1 MNVFALASVVETNAV
16 DVENMMRRFERRAPK
31 YLTMEHTSRFGKKR
45 TFDLVP
51 CKDNAPNAEFNVDT
65 MSAVEREE
73 IEEERRAEEEANAK
87 VKAQAEKATKAKAG
101 RALKNATAV
110 AAAGVAGT
118 IKEGNE
124 DNEGEEAQEMPPS
137 EEEKGKEHKATTFA
151 AEDVRQHEE
160 GREGEEGEGE
170 GEGDDLGSVAS
181 QQSQTSIMTPMVDV
195 EGKLAAMYTEQKLD
209 PEPGW
214 DLPQSYDIS
223 LEDMLQLC
231 RDCNMTDS
239 DTEIVEAMFRLVDS
253 RGFEVADLR
262 SVMVPLAITTCKNGV
277 AECVNL
283 VLSLFDRA
291 ETDTIEKTQM
301 LRIFNLINEG
311 VLYMGDRA
319 LDSQYIVD
327 LVDSVYTTSG
337 KIDGYINY
345 SEYVPSFLCLSL
357 FAPIMT

>member
-1 MNVFALASVVETNAV
+1 MNVFALATVVETHAV

-31 YLTMEHTSRFGKKR
+31 YPTMEHTSRFGKKR

-73 IEEERRAEEEANAK
+73 IEEEERRAEEEANAK
-87 VKAQAEKATKAKAG
+87 AEAEAEKATKSARAG
-101 RALKNATAV
+101 RAPKK
-110 AAAGVAGT
+110 AAAAAPTAGAAGT

-124 DNEGEEAQEMPPS
+124 DNDNEWEEAREMPPS
-137 EEEKGKEHKATTFA
+137 EEEKGEEHKAMITFA
-151 AEDVRQHEE
+151 AEDDHQLEAAA
-160 GREGEEGEGE
+160 GEGA
-170 GEGDDLGSVAS
+170 DLGSVAS

-214 DLPQSYDIS
+214 DLPKSYDIS

-345 SEYVPSFLCLSL
+345 SEYVPLPAFLCLSL
-357 FAPIMT
+357 FHPS